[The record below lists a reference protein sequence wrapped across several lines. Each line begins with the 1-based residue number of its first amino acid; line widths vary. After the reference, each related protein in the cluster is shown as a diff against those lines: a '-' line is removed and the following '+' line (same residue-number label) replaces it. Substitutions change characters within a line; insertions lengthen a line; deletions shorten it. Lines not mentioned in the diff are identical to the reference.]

1 MDMQASQRENNMRSA
16 LSTGTRKFV
25 FEIKRLCPE
34 EDQMRSGNMK
44 TRLLLVDDHAVVRSG
59 LRMLLGSH
67 AELEIAGEAG
77 TAEDALQKAGE
88 LRPDLILM
96 DIGLPDKT
104 GIEATREIKRNFPD
118 VRILALTIHE
128 DEEYFF
134 QMLDAGA
141 SGYVPKRAAPEELL
155 SAIRVAAAG
164 EVYLYPS
171 MAKLLVRDFLNIERP
186 AGERPNLDGL
196 TDREREVLT
205 HLAEGV
211 SNDEIAVT
219 LVISPRTV
227 ERHRENIMRKLN
239 LHSRSELVRYAI
251 RKGIIKA

>member
-1 MDMQASQRENNMRSA
+1 M
-16 LSTGTRKFV
+16 T
-25 FEIKRLCPE
+25 I
-34 EDQMRSGNMK
+34 
-44 TRLLLVDDHAVVRSG
+44 RLLLVDDHAVVRSG
-59 LRMLLGSH
+59 LKMLLGSQK
-67 AELEIAGEAG
+67 EMEIVGEAG
-77 TAEDALQKAGE
+77 SAAEALAETERVK
-88 LRPDLILM
+88 PTVILM

-104 GIEATREIKRNFPD
+104 GIEATREIKRKFPD
-118 VRILALTIHE
+118 VNIVALTIHE

-141 SGYVPKRAAPEELL
+141 SGYVPKRAAPEELIT
-155 SAIRVAAAG
+155 AINVAAIG

-171 MAKLLVRDFLNIERP
+171 LAKLLVRDFFNSERT
-186 AGERPNLDGL
+186 ADEKVNLDGL

-205 HLAEGV
+205 HLAEGA
-211 SNDEIAVT
+211 SNNEIAAA
-219 LVISPRTV
+219 LVISPKTV